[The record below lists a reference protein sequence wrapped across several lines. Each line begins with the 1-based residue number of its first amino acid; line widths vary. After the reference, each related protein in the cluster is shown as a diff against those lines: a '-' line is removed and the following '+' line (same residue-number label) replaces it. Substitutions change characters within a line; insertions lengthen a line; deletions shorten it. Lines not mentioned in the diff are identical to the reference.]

1 MPPRC
6 AEAKLAATFP
16 RRAER
21 RRDAVKLRSGRR
33 PVRGEQSNAT
43 PPTRKRES
51 SRFPAAPNL
60 SLPSQRGGPLRKQGK
75 AAICAR
81 AAIKPPH
88 ATGQPPQLAAHR
100 THSKECWPALAE
112 RKIANAAVFQRAVIL
127 DGERSAA
134 AHRRTTAKQ
143 AARPADYRAV
153 PISSSPSHRDGPLR
167 KQGKAA
173 ICARAA
179 IKPRT
184 PPLRLRQSR
193 RNNWL
198 LTSPKRRYNP
208 QRVGTHS
215 AECWPA
221 LAEREGKS

>member
-60 SLPSQRGGPLRKQGK
+60 SLPSL
-75 AAICAR
+75 
-81 AAIKPPH
+81 
-88 ATGQPPQLAAHR
+88 
-100 THSKECWPALAE
+100 W
-112 RKIANAAVFQRAVIL
+112 
-127 DGERSAA
+127 
-134 AHRRTTAKQ
+134 
-143 AARPADYRAV
+143 
-153 PISSSPSHRDGPLR
+153 DGPLR
-167 KQGKAA
+167 KQGQRCNQRPRRQITSAPSRNWQPLSRGERSDAA
-173 ICARAA
+173 PLRRSDKSANPCAAPISSLPSHWDGPRPARTGGVASSTRAA

-184 PPLRLRQSR
+184 AALPPPIAAKPLAAAHRQSATANRSVPKRILPNAGPPLQGGKE
-193 RNNWL
+193 NWK
-198 LTSPKRRYNP
+198 TP
-208 QRVGTHS
+208 
-215 AECWPA
+215 
-221 LAEREGKS
+221 